1 MKKVLVII
9 NVSKDE
15 SLALSTKVSDFLKR
29 KGYEVVLLSYD
40 GFCDNTSF
48 AEFSFVV
55 SLGGDGTVLY
65 AARNSVDFDIPVFP
79 INLGE
84 FGFIASI
91 NKEEWEKQLD
101 LFLNDKALYQER
113 TMIKANLFRNDK
125 LVAESYALNDVV
137 ISAKNTA
144 RTVALDVSYNS
155 SHLCKLKSDG
165 VIVSTA
171 TGSTAYSASAGG
183 PIVEPSLNA
192 FVFTPINSFSL
203 SSRPI
208 VLNGEGKIE
217 IVIQP
222 CRTKEIC
229 MIVDGQEPVSLQTN
243 DKIVITTIEKKIR
256 LICSTKD
263 NFYDAL
269 RSKMNWSGGP
279 HA

>member
-1 MKKVLVII
+1 MKKVLVLI

-15 SLALSTKVSDFLKR
+15 SLFLSQKVSDFLKQ

-40 GFCDNTSF
+40 GFCDDTSF
-48 AEFSFVV
+48 SEYDFVV
-55 SLGGDGTVLY
+55 TLGGDGTVLY
-65 AARNSVDFDIPVFP
+65 AARNSIDYNIPIFP
-79 INLGE
+79 MNLGE

-101 LFLNDKALYQER
+101 LFLNDKAVYQER
-113 TMIKANLFRNDK
+113 TMIKADLYRKDK
-125 LVAESYALNDVV
+125 IIAKSYALNDVV

-155 SHLCKLKSDG
+155 YHLCKLKSDG

-229 MIVDGQEPVSLQTN
+229 MIVDGQEPVTLQTN
-243 DKIVITTIEKKIR
+243 DKIIITTIEKKIK

-263 NFYDAL
+263 NFYNAL

>member
-1 MKKVLVII
+1 MKKVLVLI

-15 SLALSTKVSDFLKR
+15 SLFLSQKVSDFLKR

-40 GFCDNTSF
+40 GFCDDTSF
-48 AEFSFVV
+48 SEYDFVV
-55 SLGGDGTVLY
+55 TLGGDGTVLY
-65 AARNSVDFDIPVFP
+65 AARNSIDYNIPIFP

-101 LFLNDKALYQER
+101 LFLNDKAVYQER
-113 TMIKANLFRNDK
+113 TMIKADLYRKDK
-125 LVAESYALNDVV
+125 IIAKSYALNDVV

-155 SHLCKLKSDG
+155 YHLCKLKSDG

-229 MIVDGQEPVSLQTN
+229 MIVDGQEPVTLQTN
-243 DKIVITTIEKKIR
+243 DKIIITTIEKKIK

-263 NFYDAL
+263 IFYNAL

>member
-1 MKKVLVII
+1 MKKVLVLI

-15 SLALSTKVSDFLKR
+15 SLFLSQKVSDFLKQ

-40 GFCDNTSF
+40 GFCDDTSF
-48 AEFSFVV
+48 SEYDFVV
-55 SLGGDGTVLY
+55 TLGGDGTVLY
-65 AARNSVDFDIPVFP
+65 AARNSIDYNIPIFP

-101 LFLNDKALYQER
+101 LFLNDKAVYQER
-113 TMIKANLFRNDK
+113 TMIKADLYRKDK
-125 LVAESYALNDVV
+125 IIAKSYALNDVV

-155 SHLCKLKSDG
+155 YHLCKLKSDG

-229 MIVDGQEPVSLQTN
+229 MIVDGQEPVTLQTN
-243 DKIVITTIEKKIR
+243 DKIIITTIEKKIK

-263 NFYDAL
+263 NFYNAL

>member
-1 MKKVLVII
+1 
-9 NVSKDE
+9 
-15 SLALSTKVSDFLKR
+15 
-29 KGYEVVLLSYD
+29 
-40 GFCDNTSF
+40 
-48 AEFSFVV
+48 
-55 SLGGDGTVLY
+55 
-65 AARNSVDFDIPVFP
+65 
-79 INLGE
+79 
-84 FGFIASI
+84 
-91 NKEEWEKQLD
+91 
-101 LFLNDKALYQER
+101 
-113 TMIKANLFRNDK
+113 
-125 LVAESYALNDVV
+125 
-137 ISAKNTA
+137 
-144 RTVALDVSYNS
+144 
-155 SHLCKLKSDG
+155 LKSDG

-229 MIVDGQEPVSLQTN
+229 MIVDGQEPVTLQTN
-243 DKIVITTIEKKIR
+243 DKIIITTIEKKIK

-263 NFYDAL
+263 NFYNAL

>member
-1 MKKVLVII
+1 MKKVLVLI

-15 SLALSTKVSDFLKR
+15 SLFLSQKVSDFLKR

-40 GFCDNTSF
+40 GFCDDTSF
-48 AEFSFVV
+48 SEYDFVV
-55 SLGGDGTVLY
+55 TLGGDGTVLY
-65 AARNSVDFDIPVFP
+65 AARNSIDYNIPIFP

-101 LFLNDKALYQER
+101 LFLNDKAVYQER
-113 TMIKANLFRNDK
+113 TMIKADLYRKDK
-125 LVAESYALNDVV
+125 IIVKSYALNDVV

-155 SHLCKLKSDG
+155 YHLCKLKSDG

-229 MIVDGQEPVSLQTN
+229 MIVDGQEPVTLQTN
-243 DKIVITTIEKKIR
+243 DKIIITTIEKKIK

-263 NFYDAL
+263 NFYNAL